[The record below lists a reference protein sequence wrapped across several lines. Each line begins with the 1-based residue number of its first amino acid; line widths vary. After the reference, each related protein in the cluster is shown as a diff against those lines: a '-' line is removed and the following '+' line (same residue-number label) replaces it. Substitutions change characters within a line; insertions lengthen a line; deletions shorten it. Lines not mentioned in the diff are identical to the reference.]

1 MSPDGPKPAFQRAI
15 PHGTV
20 IIDLLLKVVIFGPF
34 RGSISELIWGSFRS
48 SFWEHFGAHFG
59 PKIDPQRFNLKLG
72 NFNSH

>member
-1 MSPDGPKPAFQRAI
+1 MVQDVRNPAFQRAI

-48 SFWEHFGAHFG
+48 SFWGQFGAHFG
-59 PKIDPQRFNLKLG
+59 P
-72 NFNSH
+72 